1 MGLSYLLSKSPT
13 ISPCSYLLYHTFT
26 VLPKIKTYNKLY
38 QGVPRNMNTFY
49 YHSGKVHTAMSSFC
63 SPSTHKK
70 ENNKNNKRK
79 LNGIGRKERNK

>member
-1 MGLSYLLSKSPT
+1 
-13 ISPCSYLLYHTFT
+13 
-26 VLPKIKTYNKLY
+26 
-38 QGVPRNMNTFY
+38 MNTFY

-79 LNGIGRKERNK
+79 LNGIGRKERNKWKKTKCHLKNLKGFHFKKGRKIKERQRDT